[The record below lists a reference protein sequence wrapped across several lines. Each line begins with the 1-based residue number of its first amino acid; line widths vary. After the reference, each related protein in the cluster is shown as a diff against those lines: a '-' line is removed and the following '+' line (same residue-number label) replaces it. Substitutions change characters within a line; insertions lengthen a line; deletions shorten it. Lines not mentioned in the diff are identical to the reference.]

1 MAARI
6 VAARPFRADDG
17 SAYRRRPTVPQM
29 DGTILGPAAVRT
41 SVSDPFA
48 RALRDHHR
56 GERDAPLL
64 VHGDDE
70 SRVHPVEAFYFG
82 DPADDDALPWI
93 ESRVDGPLLDLGA
106 GVGRDALYFQ
116 ERFETVAVEVHEELV
131 ETMRDRGVTDAR
143 QGDLFTLRGAFPDDR
158 FRSIL
163 VRGTQL
169 GLVGSTATLRETLV
183 DFAAV
188 TTAAATI
195 VVDAY
200 DPSRPGTADL
210 IGYRDD
216 PRDGLARRTIRFEY
230 EGRRGDPLDFLL
242 FGPDRLR
249 AAATDAGWM
258 VVAVDAP
265 PTADTGYY
273 RAALRRDQSGS
284 PQ

>member
-1 MAARI
+1 
-6 VAARPFRADDG
+6 
-17 SAYRRRPTVPQM
+17 VP
-29 DGTILGPAAVRT
+29 
-41 SVSDPFA
+41 DPFA

-64 VHGDDE
+64 VHSDDE
-70 SRVHPVEAFYFG
+70 SRVHPVETFYFG
-82 DPADDDALPWI
+82 DSADDDALPWI
-93 ESRVDGPLLDLGA
+93 ESWIDGPLLDIGA
-106 GVGRDALYFQ
+106 GVGRDARYFQ
-116 ERFETVAVEVHEELV
+116 GRFETVAVEVSETLV

-143 QGDLFTLRGAFPDDR
+143 RGDMFALRETFPDDR

-169 GLVGSTATLRETLV
+169 GLAGSTATLRETLA

-188 TTAAATI
+188 TTAAATA

-200 DPSRPGTADL
+200 DPSHPGTTDL

-230 EGRRGDPLDFLL
+230 EGVRGDPLDFLL

-249 AAATDAGWM
+249 AAAADAGWT
-258 VVAVDAP
+258 VAAVERP
-265 PTADTGYY
+265 STADTGYY
-273 RAALRRDQSGS
+273 RAALRSAQSGS